1 MSAGTDRL
9 SAIAALLATT
19 SLASG
24 AARGQLSVPGKGEGA
39 LTATYQ
45 YVGDHYH
52 LTGEGV
58 KVSAGKI
65 TGQSLQLRLDYG
77 LTSRLAVS
85 VTAPYMI
92 KRYVGPSPHNPDVF
106 DHDDDHDHENIER
119 IDDGEYHGGWQDMG
133 VGLRWRWRDRP
144 WAVTP
149 FVAYSWPSH
158 DYTYFAHSALG
169 TRQKRLA
176 LGVFFGRQFGPRFP
190 RLYAQ
195 GSYSYTFVEEVF
207 DISVDYSTVTGEV
220 GYFFTPNVSGRVFAT
235 YRKTHGGL
243 EFPSD
248 FPPPR
253 NTELFLNHDRVQRVD
268 YLNYGLGVGYRVND
282 RWSLSANWMTTGWGE
297 NGHAIH
303 NAWTVGISRSF

>member
-1 MSAGTDRL
+1 MKPLPRRAGASGL
-9 SAIAALLATT
+9 AAALL
-19 SLASG
+19 LA
-24 AARGQLSVPGKGEGA
+24 AAPAHAQLSVPGKGEGA

-52 LTGEGV
+52 LTGHGD

-85 VTAPYMI
+85 VTAPYML
-92 KRYVGPSPHNPDVF
+92 KRYVGPNPHNPDPF
-106 DHDDDHDHENIER
+106 NHDDDHEHIDR
-119 IDDGEYHGGWQDMG
+119 IDTGDYHGGWQDLG
-133 VGLRWRWRDRP
+133 VGLRYRWRDRP
-144 WAVTP
+144 WTITP
-149 FVAYSWPSH
+149 FVSYSQPSH

-169 TRQKRLA
+169 TRQKKLA
-176 LGVFFGRQFGPRFP
+176 LGVFAGRQFGPRFQ

-195 GSYSYTFVEEVF
+195 GSYSYTFVEEVL
-207 DISVDYSTVTGEV
+207 DIGVDYSTLTGEV
-220 GYFFTPNVSGRVFAT
+220 GYFFTPRFSGRVFAT

-243 EFPSD
+243 EFPYD

-253 NTELFLNHDRVQRVD
+253 NTELFLNHDRVQRID
-268 YLNYGLGVGYRVND
+268 YLNYGVGATWRLGDKY
-282 RWSLSANWMTTGWGE
+282 SLGANWMTTGWGE

-303 NAWTVGISRSF
+303 NAWTVAITRSFK